1 VDSSLP
7 PLRRLTLGNWLGTGL
22 PKLTALRVR
31 KAKPGVYADGDGLYL
46 CVSSSMSHTW
56 VFRFNPGTVAVP
68 EMGLGSSDSKTELA
82 EAREARVEARRLL
95 RFGRNPIDVRKQ
107 DRRLSA
113 KIQGKAQCETPR
125 SMALEPHRGCGGPK
139 VPAG

>member
-1 VDSSLP
+1 M
-7 PLRRLTLGNWLGTGL
+7 

-31 KAKPGVYADGDGLYL
+31 KAKPGAYAEGDGLYL

-68 EMGLGSSDSKTELA
+68 EMVLGSSDSKTELA
-82 EAREARVEARRLL
+82 EAREARDEARRLL

-113 KIQGKAQCETPR
+113 KRPTFGEIAGNLLAAKIQGMAQCETPR
-125 SMALEPHRGCGGPK
+125 SMALEPHDGRGGT
-139 VPAG
+139 

>member
-1 VDSSLP
+1 MAMDSTFASHP
-7 PLRRLTLGNWLGTGL
+7 PCPIRGSF
-22 PKLTALRVR
+22 A
-31 KAKPGVYADGDGLYL
+31 
-46 CVSSSMSHTW
+46 S
-56 VFRFNPGTVAVP
+56 PGTVAVP

-82 EAREARVEARRLL
+82 EAREARDEARRLL

-113 KIQGKAQCETPR
+113 KRPTFGEIADNLLAAKIQGMAQCETPR
-125 SMALEPHRGCGGPK
+125 SMALEPHDGCGGPK